1 MYKSLGV
8 PFVGWLS
15 VSSTYEPPRWAV
27 ETGRGRTRGWECHV
41 TLYRWTVSWHGRGQ
55 PYWKLVGFER
65 KPSVDWMLDEFD
77 ASFNALAI
85 ASIRYHLDYSVL
97 DRERFRESFEDLI
110 ARLSE
115 PRPRFT
121 EEEMAVLEP
130 PGWKFEDEFIPQP
143 DGSFRMKP
151 RVGEERAIYDAQQA
165 REDAWHERIQQARH
179 DFIDILPHLW
189 S

>member
-8 PFVGWLS
+8 PFVGWVS

-41 TLYRWTVSWHGRGQ
+41 TLYRWTLSWHGLGQ

-77 ASFNALAI
+77 ASFNEFAA
-85 ASIRYHLDYSVL
+85 ASLRYHLDYSVL

-121 EEEMAVLEP
+121 EEEVAVLEP